1 MSEEELRKKIEALQR
16 ENQQLKAA
24 KRPAEYTVREEKFKG
39 HPVLVFEGPSLIRP
53 MTLGVGKL
61 KAVQACRDQID
72 SFLRPRSA
80 SGGES
85 LKI

>member
-1 MSEEELRKKIEALQR
+1 MSEEDLRKKIAALER
-16 ENQQLKAA
+16 ENEQLKAG
-24 KRPAEYTVREEKFKG
+24 KRPQQYTVREEKFKG

-72 SFLRPRSA
+72 SFLRSRSA